1 MIRTNIIPIRSEFYG
16 IKGELD
22 LEAICVFTAIGF
34 FLESDT
40 YYKKYKTLP
49 NASNIELENNQIL
62 KSDTY
67 FKWHHS
73 PENLTFNEAV
83 DGFTHLFETIVK
95 EQTEGKTVILP
106 LSGGLDSR
114 SQAGALNRIKAN
126 VNAYSYHFKDG
137 LNETYYAEK
146 IAQAENFKFQK
157 WEIQSGYLWDKIDQ
171 LADINQCYSE
181 FTHPRQMAFIEKYH
195 SMGDVFS
202 LGHMGDV
209 LFDDMG
215 VKEDLSFEEQAKLI
229 LKKVVKKGGME
240 LATSLWI
247 SWGLSGDFREYL
259 YERILQ
265 LIRKIGIEHS
275 ANANIRAFKSL
286 YWATRWTSSN
296 LSVFESQKPIT
307 LHYYDNRMC
316 EFICKVPEKYLAGRQ
331 IQIEYLKRSAPE
343 LAKIEWQDQRP
354 FNLYNYHLNKFP
366 YNFPYRLM
374 RKLKNSVTNK
384 KYIQRNWELQFL
396 GENNEKQLENRLFN
410 EQKLLSWLPKEV
422 ILEYYQ
428 KFQSENDVYFSHSV
442 SMLLTLSLFSKR
454 EL

>member
-1 MIRTNIIPIRSEFYG
+1 MIKTDIIPVKSEFYG
-16 IKGELD
+16 IKEDLD

-49 NASNIELENNQIL
+49 NASNILFENKQITQ
-62 KSDTY
+62 SETY

-73 PENLTFNEAV
+73 PENIDFNGIV
-83 DGFTHLFETIVK
+83 DGFTELFEKIVK
-95 EQTEGKTVILP
+95 EQTEGKTVVLP

-114 SQAGALNRIKAN
+114 SQAGALKRNNAN

-146 IAQAENFKFQK
+146 IAQAENFRFQK
-157 WEIQSGYLWDKIDQ
+157 WEIQSGYLWDKIDK

-181 FTHPRQMAFIEKYH
+181 FTHPRQMAFIEKYN

-202 LGHMGDV
+202 LGHWGDV

-215 VKEDLSFEEQAKLI
+215 VKEDLSYDEQAKVV

-240 LATSLWI
+240 LATSLW
-247 SWGLSGDFREYL
+247 SVWGLKGDFSEYL

-265 LIRKIGIEHS
+265 LIKKIGIEHS
-275 ANANIRAFKSL
+275 ANANIRAFKSM

-296 LSVFESQKPIT
+296 LSIFGSQKPIT
-307 LHYYDNRMC
+307 LPYYDNRMC

-331 IQIEYLKRSAPE
+331 VQIEYLKRRAPE
-343 LAKIEWQDQRP
+343 LAKIEWQDHRP

-374 RKLKNSVTNK
+374 RKLKSSVSNK

-396 GENNEKQLENRLFN
+396 GEQNEIQLENRLFN
-410 EQKLLSWLPKEV
+410 EQKLLSWLPKE
-422 ILEYYQ
+422 IISEYYK
-428 KFQSENDVYFSHSV
+428 KFQTENDVYFSHSV